1 MLFHTWTF
9 LIFMSVVLPVLF
21 ALRTTRLWVP
31 WLLIASYTFYG
42 WWNPYYLILV
52 FYSTLLDFILVALM
66 DHCPKERKRFD
77 WRARLTRLRFEDPVM
92 RLAFAITTVGTMV
105 SLGMAWA
112 GPHTLRPTM
121 AMAALILSLMAVGAF
136 FCSRRTWLVVSIVN
150 NFAILA
156 FFKYARF
163 VIENV
168 NALLA
173 SCHISAQLPDP
184 STLMPFGA
192 AYLLPVGISFF
203 TFQSLSYTIDFY
215 RGLIQRERN
224 FLRFATFVA
233 FFPQLMAGPI
243 ERAAHMLPQFF
254 HFPRIHLQNFTDG
267 FSLFLVGL
275 FKKLALANYLSL
287 YVERVYD
294 NPKQFGAPALLLAT
308 FAFAW
313 QIFFDFSGY
322 TDMARGVAKV
332 MGLDLMLNFNNP
344 CLL

>member
-9 LIFMSVVLPVLF
+9 FLFMAVVLPVLF
-21 ALRTTRLWVP
+21 ALRHTRLWIP

-52 FYSTLLDFILVALM
+52 FYSTLLDFILVMLM
-66 DHCPKERKRFD
+66 DHCPGERRPFD
-77 WRARLTRLRFEDPVM
+77 WRARLTRLHFDDPVM
-92 RLAFAITTVGTMV
+92 KLAFIITAVGTMI
-105 SLGMAWA
+105 SLGMTLA

-121 AMAALILSLMAVGAF
+121 AMAVLILLLMTVGAF

-150 NFAILA
+150 NFAILV

-163 VIENV
+163 FIENI
-168 NALLA
+168 NALL
-173 SCHISAQLPDP
+173 SSSHLSARLPDP
-184 STLMPFGA
+184 ATLMPFGA

-243 ERAAHMLPQFF
+243 ER
-254 HFPRIHLQNFTDG
+254 D
-267 FSLFLVGL
+267 
-275 FKKLALANYLSL
+275 K
-287 YVERVYD
+287 
-294 NPKQFGAPALLLAT
+294 
-308 FAFAW
+308 
-313 QIFFDFSGY
+313 
-322 TDMARGVAKV
+322 RGE
-332 MGLDLMLNFNNP
+332 
-344 CLL
+344 